1 MVNGKP
7 TDSRSSF
14 IVHRSS
20 FAPESYGAF
29 AYAYDQAL
37 GETFFLA
44 VRRVLDD
51 ALFKYPARAKTHLDL
66 ACGTGFAIEYF
77 EKRGFRSAGVDASP
91 AMLAVGRKRSS
102 RLIAADIRSLPL
114 RRAFGRI
121 TCLYDSLNHLQTREA
136 LVDALEA
143 TGSVM
148 NDACALFFELTD

>member
-1 MVNGKP
+1 MNRMRL
-7 TDSRSSF
+7 DSRSSF

-66 ACGTGFAIEYF
+66 ACGTAFAIEYF
-77 EKRGFRSAGVDASP
+77 EKRGFRSGAHSAASP
-91 AMLAVGRKRSS
+91 VCTTASITCGRARISSPRST
-102 RLIAADIRSLPL
+102 
-114 RRAFGRI
+114 RRA
-121 TCLYDSLNHLQTREA
+121 A
-136 LVDALEA
+136 
-143 TGSVM
+143 
-148 NDACALFFELTD
+148 